1 LTIHGKT
8 WTSGDRPQAV
18 KLIRIGRGYVSK
30 ELNTTLDEL
39 EAAQADLRESIEKV
53 MKIAQRSDRLM
64 RRHRA
69 QLRERE

>member
-1 LTIHGKT
+1 
-8 WTSGDRPQAV
+8 
-18 KLIRIGRGYVSK
+18 VSK

-39 EAAQADLRESIEKV
+39 EAAQADLRESIEEV